1 MKAIEYVAD
10 KVKVIQLNVTI
21 QLFLNS
27 EKKPFHLQV
36 ICYQS
41 SRLFSALN
49 SLHVLKAALANTWC

>member
-1 MKAIEYVAD
+1 MKAIEYVTD

-27 EKKPFHLQV
+27 EKKFFHLQV

-49 SLHVLKAALANTWC
+49 SLHVLKAALANT